1 MKRAIERGRG
11 SGGARAAF
19 WLAWSL
25 AALSLALC
33 GAGVMLYVLTRSV
46 QPPATWGTGGDS
58 AVLIFVLPFLAF
70 PVVGALIASRRPD
83 NPIGW
88 ICLTSGIFWML
99 SISTSAYGLY
109 VIVLRPGSLPF
120 PAAVGSLGDWMWV
133 PALGLLGTFLI
144 LLFPDGRLLSPRWRP
159 VAFFC
164 GAVIVL
170 GSVASALAPG
180 PIAELRGAQNPFG
193 LEGYPG
199 VADVLGVTIPLL
211 PLCIL
216 ISAASLFLR
225 FRRSGRQQRQQI
237 KWIAFAAAL
246 VAVGYLL
253 VLVTETLLAPDVAEA
268 DQPLW
273 AKLLED
279 AVTVSYGGIP
289 IAMGFAVLRYRLYDI
304 DLVINR
310 ALVYGPL
317 SVTLALVYFGG
328 VASSQL
334 AFRTLSGQQQQ
345 PQLAI
350 VISTLAI
357 AALFNPLRRRI
368 QSFIDRRFYRGK
380 YDAAKT
386 LEDFGYR
393 RREDT
398 DLDSLSED
406 LVGVVRKTMQPE
418 QVSLW
423 LRQPG
428 RTVVSEESRP

>member
-1 MKRAIERGRG
+1 MKWARERGRG
-11 SGGARAAF
+11 GAAF

-25 AALSLALC
+25 AALSFALC

-70 PVVGALIASRRPD
+70 PVVGALISSRRPE

-88 ICLTSGIFWML
+88 ICLASGIFWML

-109 VIVLRPGSLPF
+109 VVVLRPGSLPF
-120 PAAVGSLGDWMWV
+120 PAAIGSLGDWMWV

-144 LLFPDGRLLSPRWRP
+144 LLFPDGRLPSPRWRP

-164 GAVIVL
+164 GALIVL
-170 GSVASALAPG
+170 GSVAGALAPG
-180 PIAELRGAQNPFG
+180 PIAELRGARNPFG
-193 LEGYPG
+193 LEGYPW
-199 VADVLGVTIPLL
+199 VTEILGVTIPLL
-211 PLCIL
+211 PLGIL
-216 ISAASLFLR
+216 ICAASLFIR

-237 KWIAFAAAL
+237 KWITFAAAL

-253 VLVTETLLAPDVAEA
+253 VLVTETLLTPNVAEA
-268 DQPLW
+268 DRPLW
-273 AKLLED
+273 ARLLED

-317 SVTLALVYFGG
+317 SVTLALVYLGG

-334 AFRTLSGQQQQ
+334 AFRALSGQQQQ

-350 VISTLAI
+350 VVSTLAI

-386 LEDFGYR
+386 LEDFGSKLR
-393 RREDT
+393 DDT

-428 RTVVSEESRP
+428 RTVSSEESRQ